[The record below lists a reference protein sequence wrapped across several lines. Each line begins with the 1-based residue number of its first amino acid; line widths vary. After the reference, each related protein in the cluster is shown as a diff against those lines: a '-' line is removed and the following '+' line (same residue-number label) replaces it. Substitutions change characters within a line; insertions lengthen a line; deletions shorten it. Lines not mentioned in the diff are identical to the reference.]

1 MDQHIKAKVN
11 FSIHIK
17 TQVLERW
24 ISGQEHYCSCRGL
37 ILVPSI
43 HLDQLLQMSGTEF
56 AAVRLNGESAFKCG
70 KHCPGTDRL
79 SRQNRNP
86 ARSPRWPTS
95 WMAQATGQEPVYF
108 LHPNGVAYNRLYGLG
123 GGELGARQRRYG
135 QLTPKGRNP
144 RNPKPRSGLGCNCT
158 GDKSDD

>member
-1 MDQHIKAKVN
+1 MVVTAA
-11 FSIHIK
+11 
-17 TQVLERW
+17 LL
-24 ISGQEHYCSCRGL
+24 YCTTFLLLLLASWR
-37 ILVPSI
+37 SENEN
-43 HLDQLLQMSGTEF
+43 HQLLQMSGTEF
-56 AAVRLNGESAFKCG
+56 AAVRLNGESADKCG

-108 LHPNGVAYNRLYGLG
+108 LHPNGVAYNRLYGFG
-123 GGELGARQRRYG
+123 GGLGARQRRYG